1 MIQTDKLWSE
11 IVHYYIDKKGY
22 SKEDANKIA
31 QRIITREKNRKI
43 CNNDSCRHLVDE
55 HINRISNYVKNIIT
69 FLPVRLFPTIQVHFS
84 MFSCIRKLNII

>member
-31 QRIITREKNRKI
+31 QRIITREQNRKI
-43 CNNDSCRHLVDE
+43 CNNDYCRHLIDQ
-55 HINRISNYVKNIIT
+55 HINKKDQCLISTCNCKK
-69 FLPVRLFPTIQVHFS
+69 FQTIS
-84 MFSCIRKLNII
+84 KE